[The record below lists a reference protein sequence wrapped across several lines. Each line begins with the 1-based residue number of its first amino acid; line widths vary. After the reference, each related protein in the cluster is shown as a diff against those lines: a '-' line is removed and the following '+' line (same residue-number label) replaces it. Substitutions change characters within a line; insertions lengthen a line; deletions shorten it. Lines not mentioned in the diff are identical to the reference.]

1 MKKSIGL
8 IMAYAAIM
16 FMIMMSISCVSK
28 QVNLADNPEDLVKRT
43 NAIYLDIKTVVTD
56 PEVQPLLSSDT
67 MMMLKDLEQK
77 YLFAANALKGLEFSE
92 TDPTVT
98 IVNCTDTILNIIDY
112 VVLQQTNTEKINKY
126 AKHIAAVRISLKV
139 LRNHIQLE

>member
-1 MKKSIGL
+1 
-8 IMAYAAIM
+8 MAYAAIM